1 MLLLIM
7 MMMML
12 LLLLLM
18 MMMLLMLLM
27 QMSYFTGDEPEDNE
41 VLEMVQQLLDVL
53 KCVPFIIFTI
63 HSQLSLVTHSY
74 S

>member
-12 LLLLLM
+12 LLLL
-18 MMMLLMLLM
+18 MMLLMLLM